1 MIEDDIY
8 RSSTQYRLWSFTP
21 QRLAEIRR
29 ETNELASEKVK
40 AAFRRVH
47 GARNGKAGG
56 DDGEDRN
63 EDAEGEVQIETL
75 TVDEELKIVEW
86 GCGKIIEM
94 GEAMRPKVPGGVV
107 VCLLLFPVSSG
118 CCLYSI
124 VDSLQSTRHRIRYS
138 LLPTDSSDCRQRQSN
153 TSAASTSPTPP

>member
-8 RSSTQYRLWSFTP
+8 RASTQYKLWSFTP

-40 AAFRRVH
+40 AAFRRARGV
-47 GARNGKAGG
+47 RNGDAG
-56 DDGEDRN
+56 DDDGNNGEGD
-63 EDAEGEVQIETL
+63 GHVEVDTL

-94 GEAMRPKVPGGVV
+94 GDAMRPKVPGGVV
-107 VCLLLFPVSSG
+107 VCTPLPSSATTSNLLSVPQETPV
-118 CCLYSI
+118 C
-124 VDSLQSTRHRIRYS
+124 T
-138 LLPTDSSDCRQRQSN
+138 
-153 TSAASTSPTPP
+153 

>member
-8 RSSTQYRLWSFTP
+8 RSSTQYKLWSFTP
-21 QRLAEIRR
+21 QRLAELRQ

-40 AAFRRVH
+40 AAFRRARGV
-47 GARNGKAGG
+47 RNGNGNGYTDGSGVEDMGG
-56 DDGEDRN
+56 RDGDGG
-63 EDAEGEVQIETL
+63 GEAQIETL

-107 VCLLLFPVSSG
+107 VCMLIHAYVLSYIQKSPLL
-118 CCLYSI
+118 
-124 VDSLQSTRHRIRYS
+124 
-138 LLPTDSSDCRQRQSN
+138 
-153 TSAASTSPTPP
+153 